1 MRVIIYGT
9 EKTASHLSLLLE
21 NEGIEVEVK
30 ASGQGEEPDWK
41 GTADY
46 DMAIIDSA
54 ADAAQVACR
63 NIRESGDIP
72 IAVMID
78 PKQADWKKLES
89 LDADCYLL
97 DLKRNGEMAAR
108 LRAALRRFSSNPVK
122 AED

>member
-9 EKTASHLSLLLE
+9 EKTATHLSLLLE
-21 NEGIEVEVK
+21 NEGIEVEVRT
-30 ASGQGEEPDWK
+30 SGQEQNPDWK

-46 DMAIIDSA
+46 DMAIIDST
-54 ADAAQVACR
+54 ADVARIACQ

-72 IAVMID
+72 IALMID

-97 DLKRNGEMAAR
+97 DLKRDGEMAAR
-108 LRAALRRFSSNPVK
+108 LRAALRRFSSIPQ
-122 AED
+122 AEA